1 MSREVALA
9 THLVGSLRFSVC
21 EVAET
26 DEQLTKARSKAKA
39 ALSAQRGVNTQN
51 FLTSLICDASGS
63 KPFALVSEVD
73 GITVGFALGC
83 VVGTRCIITALYVE
97 EKCRSL
103 GVGAHLLTCARN
115 FDATARETLVCVLP
129 GQRELKNL
137 CEQAG
142 LPAQVIFA
150 GTP

>member
-9 THLVGSLRFSVC
+9 THLVGPLSFNIFAVT
-21 EVAET
+21 ET
-26 DEQLTKARSKAKA
+26 DEKLSRIKRA
-39 ALSAQRGVNTQN
+39 AEASLSAQRGATSWN
-51 FLTSLICDASGS
+51 FLTSLLRNTAGS
-63 KPFALVSEVD
+63 TPFTFVSEVD
-73 GITVGFALGC
+73 GITVGFALGYIID
-83 VVGTRCIITALYVE
+83 TRCIITSLFVE

-103 GVGAHLLTCARN
+103 GIGKHLLTCAQQ
-115 FDATARETLVCVLP
+115 FDAAAKETLVCVLP

-142 LPAQVIFA
+142 LPAQLIFA

>member
-9 THLVGSLRFSVC
+9 THVVGPLRFNVC
-21 EVAET
+21 EVTVT
-26 DEQLTKARSKAKA
+26 DEQLASARSRAKT
-39 ALSAQRGVNTQN
+39 ALRAQRGVNTQN
-51 FLTSLICDASGS
+51 FFATLISDASGS

-73 GITVGFALGC
+73 GITVGFALGY

-103 GVGAHLLTCARN
+103 GIGAQLLSCARSFN
-115 FDATARETLVCVLP
+115 ATARETLVCVLP

>member
-9 THLVGSLRFSVC
+9 THLVGPLSVNIFA
-21 EVAET
+21 VTET
-26 DEQLTKARSKAKA
+26 DEKLSSIKRNAEAS
-39 ALSAQRGVNTQN
+39 LSAQRGATSWS
-51 FLTSLICDASGS
+51 FLTSLLRNTAGS
-63 KPFALVSEVD
+63 TPFNFVSEVD
-73 GITVGFALGC
+73 GITVGFALGYIID
-83 VVGTRCIITALYVE
+83 TRCVITSLFVE

-103 GVGAHLLTCARN
+103 GIGKLLLTCAQQFN
-115 FDATARETLVCVLP
+115 AAAKETLVCVLP

-142 LPAQVIFA
+142 LPAQLIFA

>member
-1 MSREVALA
+1 
-9 THLVGSLRFSVC
+9 VGSLRFNVC
-21 EVAET
+21 EVAAT
-26 DEQLTKARSKAKA
+26 DEQLTRAQSKARA

-51 FLTSLICDASGS
+51 FFTTLISDASGS

-73 GITVGFALGC
+73 GITVGFAIGC
-83 VVGTRCIITALYVE
+83 IVGSRCIITALYVE

>member
-9 THLVGSLRFSVC
+9 THLVGSMRFNVC

-26 DEQLTKARSKAKA
+26 DEQLIRVRTKAKA
-39 ALSAQRGVNTQN
+39 ALNGQRGVNSHG
-51 FLTSLICDASGS
+51 FLTSLMRGATGS
-63 KPFALVSEVD
+63 KHFALVSEVD

-83 VVGTRCIITALYVE
+83 VVDSRCIITAIYVE
-97 EKCRSL
+97 DHCRSL
-103 GVGAHLLTCARN
+103 GIGAHLLTSARH
-115 FDATARETLVCVLP
+115 FDVTAGETIVCVLP

>member
-9 THLVGSLRFSVC
+9 THFVGPLSINIFAVT
-21 EVAET
+21 ET
-26 DEQLTKARSKAKA
+26 DEKLSSIKRNAEAS
-39 ALSAQRGVNTQN
+39 LSAQRGATSWI
-51 FLTSLICDASGS
+51 FFTSLLRNTAGS
-63 KPFALVSEVD
+63 TPFNFVSEVD
-73 GITVGFALGC
+73 GITVGFALGYIID
-83 VVGTRCIITALYVE
+83 TRCVITSLFVE

-103 GVGAHLLTCARN
+103 GIGKLLLTCAQQFN
-115 FDATARETLVCVLP
+115 AAAKETLVCVLP

-142 LPAQVIFA
+142 LPAQLIFA

>member
-9 THLVGSLRFSVC
+9 THFVGPLSFNIFAVT
-21 EVAET
+21 ET
-26 DEQLTKARSKAKA
+26 DEKLSSIKRNAEAS
-39 ALSAQRGVNTQN
+39 LSAQRGATSWI
-51 FLTSLICDASGS
+51 FFTSLLRNTAGS
-63 KPFALVSEVD
+63 TPFNFVSEVD
-73 GITVGFALGC
+73 GITVGFALGYIID
-83 VVGTRCIITALYVE
+83 TRCVITSLFVE

-103 GVGAHLLTCARN
+103 GIGKLLLTCAQQFN
-115 FDATARETLVCVLP
+115 AAAKETLVCVLP

-142 LPAQVIFA
+142 LPAQLIFA